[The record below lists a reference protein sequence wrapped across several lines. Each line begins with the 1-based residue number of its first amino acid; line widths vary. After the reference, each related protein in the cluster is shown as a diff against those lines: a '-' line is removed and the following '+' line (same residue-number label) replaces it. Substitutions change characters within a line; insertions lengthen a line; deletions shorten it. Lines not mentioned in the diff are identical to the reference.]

1 MKIDLHALSGA
12 RVTVMGLG
20 IHGGG
25 LASARFFAGRGARVT
40 VTDLRSQR
48 VLAEAMDQLRE
59 YDVRY
64 VLERHEEEDFSGAD
78 LVIKNPAVAPSS
90 PFLQRAREHVVPV
103 ETDLSVFFALAR
115 NPILAVTG
123 SKGKSTTASAIAFVL
138 SRVHAGTRL
147 GGNIT
152 VSPLSFLD
160 ELSPDAPV
168 VLELSSWQL
177 GDLTGR
183 GILKP
188 AVSAFTVILPD
199 HLDKYAGMADYVK
212 DKKAIFLEQDP
223 GQKAVF
229 NLDDP
234 WQRAFPSETRAAPFF
249 FRDQSV
255 SLVQFRCQDTRQ
267 DIAANK
273 AAQTGQEPHPAR
285 QLPSQFA
292 RPEDLQTVVGRLKGI
307 MGKGFNGDSAEQV
320 MHDRIAH
327 HHDVLQLSR
336 PGLVRGE
343 QILDQVADLLANDR
357 FQPGLAAGNRK
368 IYAAHDIRPMLGL
381 GVEGGAHGEDIP
393 RPQIHKLRDQG
404 SRAEVHRDAQPI
416 PGREG
421 QLRLV
426 TENGRF
432 PLGQFQ
438 LEIALCRSAAGQ
450 APTSVDL
457 GWGEQPLV
465 VVRHW
470 QGTMEDLNPAAFAP
484 PPSATGK
491 LHPLR
496 KQHVLERRAAR
507 DRQRRSHREELDLD
521 ALGHFRVAQ
530 AFCRGYLELVPKTPV

>member
-25 LASARFFAGRGARVT
+25 LASARFFAGRGAHVT

-48 VLAEAMDQLRE
+48 ILAEAMDQLRE

-90 PFLQRAREHVVPV
+90 PFLQRAREHGVPV

-138 SRVHAGTRL
+138 SRVHPGTRL

-188 AVSAFTVILPD
+188 AVSAVTVILPD

-234 WQRAFPSETRAAPFF
+234 WQRAFPGETRAAPFF
-249 FRDQSV
+249 FSAGKLPVALNGAWLAGEAGVARLAPGTEAEEILTSSLLPGMHNRENLLCAGLALRLYGVPASTVRGCLAQFPGVEHRLELFLTWKGVRIYNDSAATIPHATAAAVRAVPGPLVLLAGGTDKNIDFSPLHDVAHVPRTIVLLAGTGTDKIRVLLDEAHV
-255 SLVQFRCQDTRQ
+255 SYDGPYGSLREAVAKALARAEEARSASGASLLFSPGCTSFGMFLNEFDRGRRFKE
-267 DIAANK
+267 IAA
-273 AAQTGQEPHPAR
+273 ALTA
-285 QLPSQFA
+285 
-292 RPEDLQTVVGRLKGI
+292 
-307 MGKGFNGDSAEQV
+307 
-320 MHDRIAH
+320 
-327 HHDVLQLSR
+327 
-336 PGLVRGE
+336 
-343 QILDQVADLLANDR
+343 
-357 FQPGLAAGNRK
+357 
-368 IYAAHDIRPMLGL
+368 
-381 GVEGGAHGEDIP
+381 VEASSP
-393 RPQIHKLRDQG
+393 
-404 SRAEVHRDAQPI
+404 
-416 PGREG
+416 
-421 QLRLV
+421 
-426 TENGRF
+426 
-432 PLGQFQ
+432 
-438 LEIALCRSAAGQ
+438 
-450 APTSVDL
+450 
-457 GWGEQPLV
+457 
-465 VVRHW
+465 
-470 QGTMEDLNPAAFAP
+470 
-484 PPSATGK
+484 
-491 LHPLR
+491 
-496 KQHVLERRAAR
+496 
-507 DRQRRSHREELDLD
+507 
-521 ALGHFRVAQ
+521 
-530 AFCRGYLELVPKTPV
+530 